1 LRGGV
6 FGRFL
11 DHFPYF
17 GMREE
22 ADAAALAEAYADTLM
37 RYRDA
42 FGEPPED
49 TWISRDAASCK
60 RTACKP
66 Q

>member
-1 LRGGV
+1 
-6 FGRFL
+6 
-11 DHFPYF
+11 
-17 GMREE
+17 MREE

-60 RTACKP
+60 RTARKP